1 MKYKEVN
8 GMIEWMEA
16 MKAQIRIGACAK
28 LHNTTGI
35 DPF

>member
-1 MKYKEVN
+1 MKYKEMN
-8 GMIEWMEA
+8 GMIESEA
-16 MKAQIRIGACAK
+16 MKAQIRIGARVK